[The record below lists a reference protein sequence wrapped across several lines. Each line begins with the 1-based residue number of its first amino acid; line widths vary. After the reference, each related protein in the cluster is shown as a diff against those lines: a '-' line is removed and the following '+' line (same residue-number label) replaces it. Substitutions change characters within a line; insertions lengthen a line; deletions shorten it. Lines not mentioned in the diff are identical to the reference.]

1 MEKDLTTIKYNGLL
15 WILWD
20 GNILSDVFMMHELEN
35 GMMAMMMMMMKI
47 DGNNGNNRNNE
58 WMNTIWFFEWDGVM
72 MEWWDE
78 KWLGG

>member
-1 MEKDLTTIKYNGLL
+1 MEKELITIKYHGLL

-35 GMMAMMMMMMKI
+35 GMMMMMMMMMMKI
-47 DGNNGNNRNNE
+47 DGNNRNNE
-58 WMNTIWFFEWDGVM
+58 WMNILFFEWDGVM